1 MGSARTALTWPAH
14 LSARAACRVVLPEYR
29 LAPEHPHPAALDDAR
44 DVMKA
49 LLSDA
54 DPAST
59 VVSGDSAGGGLALS
73 LVIALRD
80 EAKELPAGCI
90 LLSPW
95 LGLGLGPRAVPE
107 LGRQDVFRD
116 PPWLQ

>member
-1 MGSARTALTWPAH
+1 MGAGRPALPWPDH
-14 LSARAACRVVLPEYR
+14 WSARAACGVVRPEYGR
-29 LAPEHPHPAALDDAR
+29 AREPQYPAALDDAR

-59 VVSGDSAGGGLALS
+59 VMSGDSAGGGLALS
-73 LVIALRD
+73 LAIALRD
-80 EAKELPAGCI
+80 EARELPAGCI

-95 LGLGLGPRAVPE
+95 LGLGLDRPALPRLVPRGGPR
-107 LGRQDVFRD
+107 R
-116 PPWLQ
+116 PP